1 MKKLCINKISKRAYK
16 GEVYNL
22 ELTGDSEKDDLFWI
36 EQRTGIVT
44 HNCFPKDVAA
54 LVRVSQKAGYEPRL
68 LAEILKSNDRIG
80 DIRSLKSENNN

>member
-1 MKKLCINKISKRAYK
+1 MKRLKINKISKRHYE

-22 ELTGDSEKDDLFWI
+22 ELESTSEKDDLFWI

-54 LVRVSQKAGYEPRL
+54 IVAASEKCGYNPVLIR
-68 LAEILKSNDRIG
+68 EILLSNDRIG
-80 DIRSLKSENNN
+80 RLRAQDQP